1 MDKLIDK
8 IFTSPEMK
16 KEFQH
21 FETLQDEKEKEKF
34 FADLKNKFATESDE
48 EQKER
53 ISEALK
59 VGQNAVDELQEL
71 IILKRLESV
80 SPYISL
86 SEISRKYFGKS
97 RGWLSQ
103 RLHENSVRGKKVKLK
118 PDEVKTL
125 QTALIDIAE
134 KLQNTAMSL
143 SFS

>member
-1 MDKLIDK
+1 MDNLIDK

-16 KEFQH
+16 AEFQQ
-21 FETLQDEKEKEKF
+21 FETLQNEKEKENF
-34 FADLKNKFATESDE
+34 FAELRKKFAAESDE
-48 EQKER
+48 EQKKR
-53 ISEALK
+53 ISEAMK
-59 VGQNAVDELQEL
+59 AGQNTVDELQEL

-103 RLHENSVRGKKVKLK
+103 RLHENCVRGKKMKLK

-125 QTALIDIAE
+125 QTALMDISE
-134 KLQNTAMSL
+134 KLKNTAMSL

>member
-16 KEFQH
+16 EEFQH
-21 FETLQDEKEKEKF
+21 FETLQNEKEKEKF

-48 EQKER
+48 EQKKR